1 METIRR
7 SGVGLLLAVIVGAV
21 LLGRLIPVNEGEHI
35 VSGPGYTCVLL
46 DGSPSLCLAR

>member
-21 LLGRLIPVNEGEHI
+21 LLGQLIPVNEGEH
-35 VSGPGYTCVLL
+35 VVRGPGHMWVLV
-46 DGSPSLCLAR
+46 DGTPSLRLER